1 MYLCGD
7 FYSKIKVQSASKEN
21 IVAAGYELRAASRA
35 ATFLTGR
42 KYSNVQ
48 NIQKFTYPF
57 LNISSCFFT
66 DYRNE

>member
-1 MYLCGD
+1 MFPMYLCGD

-48 NIQKFTYPF
+48 NIQKLT
-57 LNISSCFFT
+57 
-66 DYRNE
+66 